1 MEAKKVWNPPSLT
14 VYGTV
19 EKMTQQDKQL
29 GSTDGFT
36 FMGQNITNN
45 S

>member
-1 MEAKKVWNPPSLT
+1 MEAKKVWNLPSLT

-29 GSTDGFT
+29 GSTDGLT
-36 FMGQNITNN
+36 LLNQPLTNN